1 MKKIKEAR
9 MQRFSNGVSRFFED
23 LVEMFV
29 KTCKPE
35 TVLTELDRSSDKDL
49 IKGFK
54 VTIPGKDV
62 ILFKLLTVS
71 GDVIYK
77 INDLASGICWIGA
90 GEEDLDTD
98 IQDLCGVVNSTETAI
113 TESLKESF
121 QEESD
126 ITWSDDETNTF
137 AQAYVD
143 DSYEDLSLE
152 NVRADLENEPYFYM
166 QQEEIDEEEDEEVAE
181 EMQMQLN
188 AELDAVTDAVWEK
201 YQKLLN
207 KSLDESKRFSEMNI
221 ADGFVIQVKSGKSWV
236 TINTKGK
243 PNGGEP
249 MSFDTEKEAK
259 KSKVWKKYMDNE
271 YIEGEDIRVT
281 QNTDRD

>member
-9 MQRFSNGVSRFFED
+9 MQRFSNSVSRFFED

-126 ITWSDDETNTF
+126 ITWSADETNAV
-137 AQAYVD
+137 AQAYID
-143 DSYEDLSLE
+143 DGYEDLSLE

-166 QQEEIDEEEDEEVAE
+166 QQEVIDEEEDEEVVE
-181 EMQMQLN
+181 EMRKQLDT
-188 AELDAVTDAVWEK
+188 ELDEVTDAVWEK
-201 YQKLLN
+201 YQELLS
-207 KSLDESKRFSEMNI
+207 KSLKESKRFSEMNI
-221 ADGFVIQVKSGKSWV
+221 ADGFVIQVKSGKNWI

-243 PNGGEP
+243 
-249 MSFDTEKEAK
+249 T
-259 KSKVWKKYMDNE
+259 
-271 YIEGEDIRVT
+271 
-281 QNTDRD
+281 

>member
-9 MQRFSNGVSRFFED
+9 MQRFSNGVSRYFED

-29 KTCKPE
+29 KDCKPE

-54 VTIPGKDV
+54 VNIPGKDI

-77 INDLASGICWIGA
+77 INDLASGLCWIGA
-90 GEEDLDTD
+90 GEKDLDTD
-98 IQDLCGVVNSTETAI
+98 VQDLCGVVNSMETAI
-113 TESLKESF
+113 TESFKGSL
-121 QEESD
+121 QESD
-126 ITWSDDETNTF
+126 ITWSDDDTNTT

-143 DSYEDLSLE
+143 GDYEDLSLE

-188 AELDAVTDAVWEK
+188 TELDTVTDAVWEK
-201 YQKLLN
+201 YQKLLSE
-207 KSLDESKRFSEMNI
+207 KS
-221 ADGFVIQVKSGKSWV
+221 
-236 TINTKGK
+236 
-243 PNGGEP
+243 
-249 MSFDTEKEAK
+249 
-259 KSKVWKKYMDNE
+259 
-271 YIEGEDIRVT
+271 
-281 QNTDRD
+281 

>member
-1 MKKIKEAR
+1 MKEMKKIKEAR
-9 MQRFSNGVSRFFED
+9 MQRFSNGVSRYFEN
-23 LVEMFV
+23 LVEAFV
-29 KTCKPE
+29 VTCKLE
-35 TVLTELDRSSDKDL
+35 TVLTELDRGSDKDL

-98 IQDLCGVVNSTETAI
+98 IQDLRGVVNSTETAI
-113 TESLKESF
+113 TESLKRSL

-126 ITWSDDETNTF
+126 ITWSDDETDTF
-137 AQAYVD
+137 AQAYVND
-143 DSYEDLSLE
+143 AYEDLSLE

-207 KSLDESKRFSEMNI
+207 KSLDEKVHPRYKRC
-221 ADGFVIQVKSGKSWV
+221 
-236 TINTKGK
+236 
-243 PNGGEP
+243 
-249 MSFDTEKEAK
+249 
-259 KSKVWKKYMDNE
+259 
-271 YIEGEDIRVT
+271 R
-281 QNTDRD
+281 